1 MAIIIALATI
11 GCSNKEEKLF
21 NEAIKLFESRDYVSA
36 LAAFKEL
43 EPSDEINSYIRQS
56 SYYILADYIFING
69 TKGNEYGQ
77 TNEGDRYFITIPG
90 TEIVL
95 SVKLNDDGYDDIS
108 FSMLPNEP
116 RGVLT
121 SEAYSLTIYEKENVF
136 SYFYSLI
143 LGTAVWNWQSE
154 NIQQSSYTRN
164 TGILFNITKIPESLV
179 WQFSGDENE
188 SMEWRQEECNN
199 YLDEISIIL
208 RKLDIGVTLKDLG
221 FLSF

>member
-1 MAIIIALATI
+1 M
-11 GCSNKEEKLF
+11 S
-21 NEAIKLFESRDYVSA
+21 
-36 LAAFKEL
+36 
-43 EPSDEINSYIRQS
+43 SD
-56 SYYILADYIFING
+56 
-69 TKGNEYGQ
+69 
-77 TNEGDRYFITIPG
+77 
-90 TEIVL
+90 V
-95 SVKLNDDGYDDIS
+95 NDDGYDDIS

-164 TGILFNITKIPESLV
+164 TGILFNITKIPESSV
-179 WQFSGDENE
+179 WQFSGDEKE
-188 SMEWRQEECNN
+188 SMEWTQEECNN